1 MRVSALGAVLGPVLT
16 EVLGWPASSPNPLAP
31 VPPSPGLGVIGV
43 VELVVAA
50 LCTLFGV
57 RSLGRWM
64 RRGFRARTA
73 GETILFAL
81 HVTARV
87 GIWFAFAGFF
97 AAYALV
103 DEPQGLRW
111 YVMVPLGLA
120 AVQLTT
126 ALALGRGT
134 NGSESDEDRQ
144 PD

>member
-1 MRVSALGAVLGPVLT
+1 VAELLVAAVLV
-16 EVLGWPASSPNPLAP
+16 
-31 VPPSPGLGVIGV
+31 
-43 VELVVAA
+43 
-50 LCTLFGV
+50 LFGL
-57 RSLGRWM
+57 RSLARWM

-73 GETILFAL
+73 GETILYAL

-120 AVQLTT
+120 AVQLLT

-134 NGSESDEDRQ
+134 EGSGSDEDGK

>member
-1 MRVSALGAVLGPVLT
+1 VLGSLT
-16 EVLGWPASSPNPLAP
+16 HPLSPSVS
-31 VPPSPGLGVIGV
+31 VPPSLGLGGIGV
-43 VELVVAA
+43 AELVVAA
-50 LCTLFGV
+50 VLVLFGL
-57 RSLGRWM
+57 RSLARWM

-73 GETILFAL
+73 ADTILYAL

-120 AVQLTT
+120 AVQLVT

-134 NGSESDEDRQ
+134 KGPESDEDGE